1 MQEHLFGIRFD
12 AITQRE
18 AVGKILTWAFQR
30 DGVCR
35 YVVTPNVDHVVK
47 LETDAHFRDAYDGAS
62 LIVVDGKPVRL
73 ASRLLGKPLPET
85 IPGSELCPAILRG
98 AERYGRLKVFLLG
111 AAPGVADK
119 AAMAIQKSWPW
130 VEVVGTYSPGFGF
143 SASATDSSVAIER
156 INAANPDLLII
167 GLGAPKQEVWIKDVC
182 SRLKVGVAICA
193 GATIDFIA
201 GQKVRAPRWCQNL
214 GLEWLH
220 RALSEPRRLAP
231 RYWHDLRAF
240 PRIVYQEWRLLKS
253 R

>member
-1 MQEHLFGIRFD
+1 MQERLFGIRFD

-18 AVGKILTWAFQR
+18 AVGKILAWAKQR
-30 DGVCR
+30 DAGCR

-47 LETDAHFRDAYDGAS
+47 LETDAKFRGAYDGAS

-85 IPGSELCPAILRG
+85 IPGSELCPAVLRS
-98 AERYGRLKVFLLG
+98 AERLGKLKVFLLG
-111 AAPGVADK
+111 AAPGVPEK
-119 AAMAIQKSWPW
+119 AAAAIRHAWPW
-130 VEVVGTYSPGFGF
+130 VEVVGTYSPVFGF
-143 SASATDSSVAIER
+143 NSSAADSDAAIER
-156 INAANPDLLII
+156 INAVDPDLLII
-167 GLGAPKQEVWIKDVC
+167 GLGAPKQEVWVNEVR
-182 SRLKVGVAICA
+182 SRLKAGVAICA
-193 GATIDFIA
+193 GATIDFLA

-220 RALSEPRRLAP
+220 RALSEPRRLVP

>member
-18 AVGKILTWAFQR
+18 AVGKILAWAVQR
-30 DGVCR
+30 DAGCR

-47 LETDAHFRDAYDGAS
+47 LETDDRFRQAYDRAS

-98 AERYGRLKVFLLG
+98 AERLGRLKVFLLG
-111 AAPGVADK
+111 AAPGVAEK
-119 AAMAIQKSWPW
+119 AALAIHKAWPW
-130 VEVVGTYSPGFGF
+130 VDVVGTYSPVYGF
-143 SASATDSSVAIER
+143 SSGAADSDVAIER

-167 GLGAPKQEVWIKDVC
+167 GLGAPKQEVWIHQVC

-193 GATIDFIA
+193 GATIDFLA
-201 GQKVRAPRWCQNL
+201 GQKARAPRWCQNM

-220 RALSEPRRLAP
+220 RAMSEPRRLVP

-240 PRIVYQEWRLLKS
+240 PRIVYQEWRLLKG